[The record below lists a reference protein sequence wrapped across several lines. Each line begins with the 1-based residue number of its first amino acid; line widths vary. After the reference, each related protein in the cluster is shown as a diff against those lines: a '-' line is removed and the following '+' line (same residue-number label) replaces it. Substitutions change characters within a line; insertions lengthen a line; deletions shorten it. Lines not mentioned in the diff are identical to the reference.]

1 LEARLPSY
9 DRYLYTYSGDLE
21 QPAAAAQYV
30 RHKLDQ
36 LAFGKTDPRGKTVLD
51 AGSGFGLTLVLYGF
65 LGAAGVFGLEVRE
78 KMVRTCEAYAA
89 LLPNWLRDRLDV
101 RQGNVAAMP
110 YADSTFDL
118 VLSNEAIS
126 HYADVRGFLAETARV
141 LKPGGTLLIADGNNG
156 LNPFVRRRTYEVWKA
171 YERGPAGIDVHGHPI
186 GDEFG
191 PFVDVRRR
199 VIGEAFPGSEE
210 EDQERLA
217 LRTAGMT
224 ATEVVDAARRYFEVG
239 ELPSSVYRQ
248 GDLAVDPISTQV
260 MERLFNPFRLGRE
273 IASNGFRVKV
283 RGYWGGASGRRGLRV
298 ANAMLGA
305 LSPLTM
311 MTARAFRIAAYRL

>member
-1 LEARLPSY
+1 
-9 DRYLYTYSGDLE
+9 
-21 QPAAAAQYV
+21 
-30 RHKLDQ
+30 
-36 LAFGKTDPRGKTVLD
+36 
-51 AGSGFGLTLVLYGF
+51 
-65 LGAAGVFGLEVRE
+65 
-78 KMVRTCEAYAA
+78 
-89 LLPNWLRDRLDV
+89 
-101 RQGNVAAMP
+101 
-110 YADSTFDL
+110 
-118 VLSNEAIS
+118 
-126 HYADVRGFLAETARV
+126 
-141 LKPGGTLLIADGNNG
+141 
-156 LNPFVRRRTYEVWKA
+156 
-171 YERGPAGIDVHGHPI
+171 
-186 GDEFG
+186 
-191 PFVDVRRR
+191 
-199 VIGEAFPGSEE
+199 
-210 EDQERLA
+210 
-217 LRTAGMT
+217 MT